1 MKISKLIIIP
11 VLSAL
16 LLIACSKNDHYSNG
30 KEYLT
35 NKRYSEALTE
45 FQQVPPGEK
54 DYRLA
59 QSKIA
64 YIQGL
69 QSFNDSLF
77 SSAEVLLEKVS
88 GDDEYFHDSQLMLDK
103 IIQRKNISLLPKTD
117 TLIIKNESSVEK
129 GKEKIQD
136 KVKVEIETDEAVTK
150 KFISQEKDLIEKFES
165 LYQSAYSAKVDSKKN
180 YLSNMQSVISR
191 LNALSYN
198 AKEKDAEALELKQKA
213 AAWMNKRAEFISKLI
228 NDNSVKETNTS
239 RSLKEEGDKLYFG
252 VTSQMKKL
260 K

>member
-1 MKISKLIIIP
+1 
-11 VLSAL
+11 
-16 LLIACSKNDHYSNG
+16 
-30 KEYLT
+30 
-35 NKRYSEALTE
+35 
-45 FQQVPPGEK
+45 
-54 DYRLA
+54 
-59 QSKIA
+59 
-64 YIQGL
+64 
-69 QSFNDSLF
+69 
-77 SSAEVLLEKVS
+77 
-88 GDDEYFHDSQLMLDK
+88 
-103 IIQRKNISLLPKTD
+103 LLPKTD

-180 YLSNMQSVISR
+180 YLSNMQSVISS

-213 AAWMNKRAEFISKLI
+213 AAWMNKRTEFISKLI

>member
-1 MKISKLIIIP
+1 MKITKLILIP
-11 VLSAL
+11 VLTAIIF
-16 LLIACSKNDHYSNG
+16 IACSTNDHYKNG
-30 KEYLT
+30 KEYLS
-35 NKRYSEALTE
+35 NKRYPEALAE
-45 FQQVPPGEK
+45 FQQVTNGEK

-77 SSAEVLLEKVS
+77 NSAEVQLAKVA
-88 GDDEYFHDSQLMLDK
+88 GDDEYFHEAQLMLDK
-103 IIQRKNISLLPKTD
+103 INQRKNVTQVPKTD
-117 TLIIKNESSVEK
+117 TLIIKEEVTGTKGNERS
-129 GKEKIQD
+129 KENIKA
-136 KVKVEIETDEAVTK
+136 EIETDAEATK

-165 LYQSAYSAKVDSKKN
+165 LYQSAYSASVDSKKN
-180 YLSNMQSVISR
+180 YIENMRSVITR

-213 AAWMNKRAEFISKLI
+213 AAWMSKRVDFINRLI
-228 NDNSVKETNTS
+228 SDNSVRETNTS
-239 RSLKEEGDKLYFG
+239 RSIKEEGDKMYYG
-252 VTSQMKKL
+252 VTLQMKKL